1 VRSGGKMT
9 RIAVFLCTLL
19 LFISPVFA
27 DESLSLN
34 AVPSS
39 GKAPLAVTFN
49 VVSPEEV
56 LSVSWDFEGDGVE
69 DSTELSPSYTYA
81 AGTYTA
87 SATVTT
93 ASGSTVVSTSVAV
106 EDPFTVSV
114 VAAPSSGIAPLM
126 VKFTASVSEFPDKN
140 TPFMFSWDFNND
152 GVVDS
157 VEQNPSYTFENVGD
171 AVVTLK
177 VTNAVS
183 SFHPNEV
190 TKQIPIT
197 VSSYDSKVTIVSYFP
212 TSLQLKE
219 NQVTFLV
226 ANEGADIIKD
236 LSAKVIGEGIQ
247 HLSSAT
253 ISRLKPSE
261 QDSLTVNM
269 NILKEGQVTAS
280 VKIDEKIF
288 PVTFT
293 VAEQVKINKAELEAK
308 LTDLKQELQ
317 EQEDLYYQKKADGY
331 LVEEVFDSIKDAK
344 DQLQEAQQ
352 QILTGKLEEASI
364 NVNLAAPSVDE
375 ITRRLQTAIKQEQ
388 TLLLWLKENAVA
400 ITAIIAAVGTLSG
413 LAVKVTKGAKKLGED
428 VKEKFA
434 KKEEK
439 GKQAPESDEQ
449 EEQKDDE
456 KEEQEEQPT
465 ETKEPS

>member
-1 VRSGGKMT
+1 MT

-157 VEQNPSYTFENVGD
+157 VEQNPSYTFENVG
-171 AVVTLK
+171 AVTVTLVVSDPTSSLDGYK
-177 VTNAVS
+177 VTKN
-183 SFHPNEV
+183 
-190 TKQIPIT
+190 IPIS
-197 VSSYDSKVTIVSYFP
+197 VSSYDSRINIASYFP

-219 NQVTFLV
+219 NQVTFLLS
-226 ANEGADIIKD
+226 NEG
-236 LSAKVIGEGIQ
+236 
-247 HLSSAT
+247 
-253 ISRLKPSE
+253 SE
-261 QDSLTVNM
+261 T
-269 NILKEGQVTAS
+269 
-280 VKIDEKIF
+280 
-288 PVTFT
+288 
-293 VAEQVKINKAELEAK
+293 
-308 LTDLKQELQ
+308 
-317 EQEDLYYQKKADGY
+317 
-331 LVEEVFDSIKDAK
+331 
-344 DQLQEAQQ
+344 
-352 QILTGKLEEASI
+352 
-364 NVNLAAPSVDE
+364 
-375 ITRRLQTAIKQEQ
+375 
-388 TLLLWLKENAVA
+388 
-400 ITAIIAAVGTLSG
+400 
-413 LAVKVTKGAKKLGED
+413 
-428 VKEKFA
+428 
-434 KKEEK
+434 
-439 GKQAPESDEQ
+439 
-449 EEQKDDE
+449 
-456 KEEQEEQPT
+456 
-465 ETKEPS
+465 